1 VNVSQNK
8 IGFHYARSNMRSIKV
23 KNYSIVAIACLS
35 FFALAIPI
43 KASETNRTAN
53 SSPPK
58 DQFVDEMY
66 PGLTTGAL
74 TFAREARLPEG
85 TLLKAGN
92 LVINGKYLNQEIA
105 GADEKMQPALRKNS
119 FFVLEQM
126 ATFSLLLAEAKAAAA
141 KSGDDIS
148 QKTEQAII
156 QDHLRS
162 LIKTLEVTNEEITIF
177 YNGNTEMFGDATL
190 AQVKPQIEQFL
201 LQQKQQELVNERIR
215 TIGRRM
221 PIEISAPWL
230 KAQAALAKDNP
241 VDKARDSG
249 RASLIDFGSTGCVPC
264 KMMEPILE
272 TLSKKYKD
280 KINVLFINVTE
291 EPILASRYG
300 VQSIPVQ
307 IFFDKAG
314 REFFR
319 HVGFFPQEQI
329 ETKISEMENK

>member
-1 VNVSQNK
+1 
-8 IGFHYARSNMRSIKV
+8 MRSIQV
-23 KNYSIVAIACLS
+23 KSLGIFTIACLS
-35 FFALAIPI
+35 LVASVISI
-43 KASETNRTAN
+43 QASETNSTAN

-58 DQFVDEMY
+58 QRLVNDLY

-74 TFAREARLPEG
+74 AFASASTLPEG

-92 LVINGKYLNQEIA
+92 LVINSKELSEEIA

-126 ATFSLLLAEAKAAAA
+126 ATFRLLLAEAKAAAT

-148 QKTEQAII
+148 QKKEQAII
-156 QDHLRS
+156 RDYLRS
-162 LIKTLEVTNEEITIF
+162 LMKTLAVTDEEITVF
-177 YNGNTEMFGDATL
+177 YNGNTKMFGGATL
-190 AQVKPQIEQFL
+190 AQVKPQIRQFL

-230 KAQAALAKDNP
+230 KVQAALAKDNP
-241 VDKARDSG
+241 VNKARASG
-249 RASLIDFGSTGCVPC
+249 RASLVDFGSTGCVPC
-264 KMMEPILE
+264 DMMAPILE
-272 TLSKKYKD
+272 TLREKYKD
-280 KINVLFINVTE
+280 KVNVLFINVTE

-307 IFFDKAG
+307 IFFDKTG
-314 REFFR
+314 KEFLR
-319 HVGFFPQEQI
+319 HIGFFPQNQI
-329 ETKISEMENK
+329 EAKISEMEDK

>member
-1 VNVSQNK
+1 
-8 IGFHYARSNMRSIKV
+8 V
-23 KNYSIVAIACLS
+23 KSRNIVTIACLS
-35 FFALAIPI
+35 LAALAILVQ
-43 KASETNRTAN
+43 ASETNRTAN
-53 SSPPK
+53 PSSPK
-58 DQFVDEMY
+58 KHLVEDLY

-74 TFAREARLPEG
+74 AFASASILPEG
-85 TLLKAGN
+85 TLLKAGD
-92 LVINGKYLNQEIA
+92 LVINDKELTEKIA
-105 GADEKMQPALRKNS
+105 GADEKMQPTLRKNS

-126 ATFSLLLAEAKAAAA
+126 ATFNLLLAEAKAAAA

-148 QKTEQAII
+148 QKTEQAVI

-162 LIKTLEVTNEEITIF
+162 LMKTLQVTDDEITVF
-177 YNGNTEMFGDATL
+177 YNGNAGMFGGATL
-190 AQVKPQIEQFL
+190 SQVKTQVGQFL
-201 LQQKQQELVNERIR
+201 LQQKQQELINERIR
-215 TIGRRM
+215 TIGRRI
-221 PIEISAPWL
+221 PIEISTPWL
-230 KAQAALAKDNP
+230 NAQAVSAKDNP
-241 VDKARDSG
+241 VDKARDNG

-280 KINVLFINVTE
+280 KVNVLFINVTE